1 MKLVAIILLGL
12 LGISCGGVILDKKEV
27 VNLRPPAS
35 SPAHENS
42 EKLVFLKALE
52 SKYLQENRPLNLSI
66 TRAMMM
72 EIGGVSRGPA
82 SAISHSDLKKLRKNQ
97 SFLSLELTIEHL
109 SHREEVK
116 LGTRHSAAY
125 KRP

>member
-1 MKLVAIILLGL
+1 MKLVALIFLGL
-12 LGISCGGVILDKKEV
+12 LGISCGGVILEKKEV
-27 VNLRPPAS
+27 VNLRAPAA
-35 SPAHENS
+35 SPARENS

-52 SKYLQENRPLNLSI
+52 SKYLQENKPLNLSI

-72 EIGGVSRGPA
+72 EMNGASRGPA
-82 SAISHSDLKKLRKNQ
+82 SSISHAELKKLRKNQ

-116 LGTRHSAAY
+116 LGTRHSAFH